1 VSWLV
6 PEASYVR
13 DPYRRS
19 KPNSYLV
26 EMLLAIKS
34 LTRHDTRNESTAK
47 TSAHISMFESRA
59 ATPGPEV
66 PSECPEPTVLATPG
80 PEVPSEC
87 PEPAAAAPGPEVPS
101 ERFGSP
107 SSSSLSISL
116 RRSVVSECE
125 LSLSLL
131 TAWGYITLKPNH
143 YRAYAPGPEV
153 PSAPFRII
161 AGGIKHQDLKSHRHR
176 SAS

>member
-1 VSWLV
+1 MSWLV

-34 LTRHDTRNESTAK
+34 WTRHDTRNESTAK

-66 PSECPEPTVLATPG
+66 PSECPEPVVLTEKG
-80 PEVPSEC
+80 LVVLLLRHV
-87 PEPAAAAPGPEVPS
+87 GHFT
-101 ERFGSP
+101 RF
-107 SSSSLSISL
+107 IA
-116 RRSVVSECE
+116 C
-125 LSLSLL
+125 
-131 TAWGYITLKPNH
+131 IT
-143 YRAYAPGPEV
+143 
-153 PSAPFRII
+153 S
-161 AGGIKHQDLKSHRHR
+161 
-176 SAS
+176 